1 MNLSERF
8 RTIGQQPSRIYEINP
23 YEHLVDVLTRLPE
36 CETDE
41 DFEKWVHEEWVKDD
55 GGL

>member
-1 MNLSERF
+1 VNLSERF

-41 DFEKWVHEEWVKDD
+41 DFEKWVHGEWVKDD